1 MSSPGLEPRVPLVP
15 VDDPRMADAVA
26 KGLTGPDG
34 ELLNIFGALANH
46 PDLLRR
52 WLVFASHVLAKN
64 TVPARERELLI
75 LRTGALC
82 RSPYEWGQHVIIGQ
96 AAGLSDLEIEA
107 CKRGSDDPSW
117 SVADAEVLRAAEELH
132 EQSGIGDV
140 TWAALSN
147 RWTVAQMMDMVAT
160 VGNYHLVAMFLN
172 TLQVPLDA
180 GVPHDPEIAGPLR

>member
-1 MSSPGLEPRVPLVP
+1 MVP
-15 VDDPRMADAVA
+15 VDDPRMADAAA

-34 ELLNIFGALANH
+34 QLLNIFGALANH

-64 TVPARERELLI
+64 TVPPRERELLI

-82 RSPYEWGQHVIIGQ
+82 HSRYEWGQHVIIGRH
-96 AAGLSDLEIEA
+96 AGLSDDEIEA

-117 SVADAEVLRAAEELH
+117 STDDALVVRAAEELH
-132 EQSGIGDV
+132 AGHRITDA
-140 TWAALSN
+140 TWQGLSA
-147 RWTVAQMMDMVAT
+147 RWSVPQLMDMVAT
-160 VGNYHLVAMFLN
+160 VGNYHMVALLLN

-180 GVPHDPEIAGPLR
+180 GVPDDPDID

>member
-1 MSSPGLEPRVPLVP
+1 VSDALRVPLVP
-15 VDDPRMADAVA
+15 VDDPRMVDAVA

-34 ELLNIFGALANH
+34 QLLNIFGALANH

-82 RSPYEWGQHVIIGQ
+82 RSPYEWGQHVIIGR
-96 AAGLSDLEIEA
+96 AAGLTDAEIEA

-117 SVADAEVLRAAEELH
+117 SADDALVVRVAEELH
-132 EQSGIGDV
+132 TASRIGDA
-140 TWAALSN
+140 TWAALTP
-147 RWTVAQMMDMVAT
+147 RWSVPQIMDMVAT

-172 TLQVPLDA
+172 TLQVPLDT
-180 GVPHDPEIAGPLR
+180 GVPFDPDVALG